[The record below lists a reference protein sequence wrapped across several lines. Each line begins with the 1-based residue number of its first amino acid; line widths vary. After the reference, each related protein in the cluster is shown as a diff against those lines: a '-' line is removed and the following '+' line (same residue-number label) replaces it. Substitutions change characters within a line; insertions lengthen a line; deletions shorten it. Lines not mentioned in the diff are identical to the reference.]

1 MPGLTIRDIPSETL
15 NKIKILSK
23 AERRSTNS
31 EILLIIEKGLKN
43 YICENPGLNERNIS
57 KESQLELW
65 SMLSGKWEDVRKTET
80 IIDDI
85 YAKRSLGR
93 NIEL

>member
-1 MPGLTIRDIPSETL
+1 MPGLTIRDIPSDTL

-31 EILLIIEKGLKN
+31 EILMIIEKGLKN
-43 YICENPGLNERNIS
+43 YIYENIGINERNIS
-57 KESQLELW
+57 KESQLEIW
-65 SMLSGKWEDVRKTET
+65 TMLSGKWEDDRKTET
-80 IIDDI
+80 IMDDI

>member
-31 EILLIIEKGLKN
+31 EILMIIERGLKN
-43 YICENPGLNERNIS
+43 YSYENIGINERNIS
-57 KESQLELW
+57 KESQMEIW
-65 SMLSGKWEDVRKTET
+65 AMLSGKWEDDRKTET

-93 NIEL
+93 KIEL